1 MAISAVEACFDAFVQ
16 AGLAR
21 NLLEPAELDQL
32 AGTIAASDALR
43 SLELTEQVAAATL
56 IAANQGVWLRQR
68 QPAARALP
76 APIAVMHEALGAD
89 FPPLIEDRALEGE
102 LRLCLQ
108 RIRAQHWGL
117 YA

>member
-1 MAISAVEACFDAFVQ
+1 M
-16 AGLAR
+16 
-21 NLLEPAELDQL
+21 
-32 AGTIAASDALR
+32 GTIAARDALR
-43 SLELTEQVAAATL
+43 SLELTEQVVAAAL

-76 APIAVMHEALGAD
+76 APLAVMHEALGED
-89 FPPLIEDRALEGE
+89 FPPLTEDRALEGE

>member
-1 MAISAVEACFDAFVQ
+1 
-16 AGLAR
+16 
-21 NLLEPAELDQL
+21 
-32 AGTIAASDALR
+32 LR

-68 QPAARALP
+68 QQGSRPLP
-76 APIAVMHEALGAD
+76 APLSLMHEALGED
-89 FPPLIEDRALEGE
+89 FPPLIEDRALERE
-102 LRLCLQ
+102 LRLCLE